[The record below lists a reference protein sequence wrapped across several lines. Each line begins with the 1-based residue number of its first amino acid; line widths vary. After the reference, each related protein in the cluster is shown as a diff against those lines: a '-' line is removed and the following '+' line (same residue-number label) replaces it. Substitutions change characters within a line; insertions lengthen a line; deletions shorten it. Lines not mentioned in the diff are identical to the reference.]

1 VRRHAAQYIAEQS
14 RLGVPVAEHHVA
26 GPTVLAPQCVPG
38 AAKGPS
44 VAVRQRGVGTRGAVE
59 ASYSHLPE
67 VVQDDSSPAVYS
79 QASVPGTA
87 TVAAAVFPSK
97 SQLVASSIS

>member
-1 VRRHAAQYIAEQS
+1 MRRHAPQYIAEQS

-26 GPTVLAPQCVPG
+26 EPTEHETKCVPG
-38 AAKGPS
+38 ASKGPT
-44 VAVRQRGVGTRGAVE
+44 VAVRQRGLGTQVSVE